1 MSISLTLKRTVDLS
15 AEQRD
20 QIRRLF
26 CCVFAREMSEAT
38 FERRF
43 MCTPK
48 GYSYHGLMLHD
59 DRIVGSFTAIP
70 YRYRYFG
77 KEVVFALSVDTMID
91 SNYRGDKTRLPK
103 MANLVYEMLLKDD
116 IPFIYG
122 FPNEYYYNHEKRIL
136 GTKDIGKLNYYIL
149 PRNIGSVLGKLRFL
163 NSLSRIVCSA
173 FLKFPAIKFADKMV
187 YNIEKIDDE
196 AFQKHRYD
204 DSYITVRF
212 SSGTKC
218 VYRSYIEEK
227 NVQTLYIL
235 DVSPLTPNAFKETVK
250 YIYEERAKSTDI
262 MIYVGSLSF
271 KPYGLVKVP
280 DSMEP
285 QKIRMTGKILNHDVV
300 NESVLDLKN
309 WAVNISNFDVR

>member
-1 MSISLTLKRTVDLS
+1 MSPQQC
-15 AEQRD
+15 EQM
-20 QIRRLF
+20 RRLF
-26 CCVFAREMSEAT
+26 FSVFGREMSEAT

-43 MCTPK
+43 KRSPM
-48 GYSYHGLMLHD
+48 GYSYHGLILD
-59 DRIVGSFTAIP
+59 DDKIAGSFTAIP

-77 KEVVFALSVDTMID
+77 KKVVFALSVDTMID

-103 MANLVYEMLLKDD
+103 MANLVYEMLLKDN

-149 PRNIGSVLGKLRFL
+149 PRNIGAIFGKLRFL
-163 NSLSRIVCSA
+163 NVLSRISCSA
-173 FLKFPAIKFADKMV
+173 FLKFPAMRPADKMA

-196 AFQKHRYD
+196 VFQRHRYD
-204 DSYITVRF
+204 DSYVSEQF

-218 VYRSYIEEK
+218 LYKSYIEEN
-227 NVQTLYIL
+227 NVKALYIL
-235 DVSPLTPNAFKETVK
+235 DVSPLTPDAFREAVK
-250 YIYEERAKSTDI
+250 YIYQEQAKSVDI
-262 MIYVGSLSF
+262 VIYVGSLSF
-271 KPYGLVKVP
+271 KPYGLVRVP

-285 QKIRMTGKILNHDVV
+285 QNIRMTGKILNHDIVD
-300 NESVLDLKN
+300 ESVFDLKN